1 MNKCYEKSKEFEF
14 KSEDWTTP
22 EWERIKK
29 VDENQRKTGVELD
42 ELKEVGDTITSLPED
57 WHFHP

>member
-29 VDENQRKTGVELD
+29 VDET
-42 ELKEVGDTITSLPED
+42 
-57 WHFHP
+57 